1 VYYLYLW
8 LQEKPQLESIVVTDL
23 PDDVFFDSAML
34 FENTT
39 TPRHSPTE
47 SEASFQTSSKFT
59 LAASVNA
66 LVEEQ
71 RKSREFKEQS
81 NKEPDQFQSRLN
93 KEKLEMQ
100 ISRNLDENINRLIDI
115 KRKLESKT
123 NPGIVK
129 SVKEI

>member
-8 LQEKPQLESIVVTDL
+8 LQEKPQLGSIVVTDL
-23 PDDVFFDSAML
+23 PDDVFFDSAMA

-39 TPRHSPTE
+39 TPWSSPTE
-47 SEASFQTSSKFT
+47 SEASFQTSKKFT
-59 LAASVNA
+59 FAASIIT

-100 ISRNLDENINRLIDI
+100 ISCN
-115 KRKLESKT
+115 
-123 NPGIVK
+123 
-129 SVKEI
+129 